1 MGCGWILEG
10 KLKWLKRVWLLWYLV
25 LCIFVWQH
33 PWGWKPIITTIFGC
47 LLKKC
52 CLKKLIAPVNNHN
65 SFAVRHGGRRP
76 RRIVPG
82 RRGWTGKTGVCC
94 SLAGVRLY
102 PGSYTSRPVIWE
114 PRTESAARS
123 RSCRRRGRPGQQITC
138 GVVRVDLGHGRPKS
152 ITR

>member
-1 MGCGWILEG
+1 MALSA
-10 KLKWLKRVWLLWYLV
+10 LDTLQYHDDLLRAGFNEIQATVLV
-25 LCIFVWQH
+25 DQ
-33 PWGWKPIITTIFGC
+33 
-47 LLKKC
+47 KKS
-52 CLKKLIAPVNNHN
+52 NRE
-65 SFAVRHGGRRP
+65 SFCNQTRCAARKYQAGVSYAVRHGGRRP